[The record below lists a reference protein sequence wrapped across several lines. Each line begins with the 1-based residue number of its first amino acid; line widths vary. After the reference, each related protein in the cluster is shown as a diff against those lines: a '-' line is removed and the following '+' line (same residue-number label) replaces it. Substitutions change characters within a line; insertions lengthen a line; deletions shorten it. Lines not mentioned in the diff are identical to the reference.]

1 MVKEAALYEKLA
13 NNQVRCNLCAHHCLI
28 NEGKRGICRVRENRG
43 GELWTLVYGQPIAR
57 HIDPIEKK
65 PLFHFYPGSVSYS
78 IATAG
83 CNFRCLWCQNWEIS
97 QLSPKQNLIRA
108 KEVRPDE
115 IVAAAQQNGCASI
128 AYTYT
133 EPTIFFEY
141 AYDIACL
148 ARKANLT
155 NIYITN
161 GYMTEKM
168 LEEFRSYLDAANVD
182 LKTFRDQTYRRY
194 IGGRLQPVLDNLRQ
208 MKKIGIWLEVTTLII
223 PGINDDVDELKDIAK
238 FIADE
243 LSPDTPW
250 HLSRFFPAYKMKA
263 PVTPL
268 DTLEKAKEI
277 GLKAGLHYV
286 YEGNI
291 ANNESINTYCPDCGR
306 LLIRRSG
313 FNVLENFIQD
323 GCCPDCRARIAG
335 VWMSEKVC

>member
-1 MVKEAALYEKLA
+1 MKEALLYEKLP
-13 NNQVRCNLCAHHCLI
+13 NKDVRCHLCAHHCLI
-28 NEGKRGICRVRENRG
+28 SEGKRGICRVRENRNG
-43 GELWTLVYGQPIAR
+43 VLWTLVYGQPIAR

-97 QLSPKQNLIRA
+97 QLSPKQNLIRG
-108 KEVRPDE
+108 KEVSPDE
-115 IVAAAQQNGCASI
+115 IVAAARQSGCASI

-141 AYDIACL
+141 SYDIARL
-148 ARKANLT
+148 AQGVGLANV
-155 NIYITN
+155 YVTN
-161 GYMTEKM
+161 GYMSKDM
-168 LEEFRSYLDAANVD
+168 LEMFSPYLDGADVD
-182 LKTFRDQTYRRY
+182 LKSFREETYQRY

-208 MKKIGIWLEVTTLII
+208 MKKLGIWLEVTTLII
-223 PGINDDVDELKDIAK
+223 PGVNDSSEELKDIAG
-238 FIADE
+238 FIADG
-243 LSPDTPW
+243 LGSDTPW

-268 DTLEKAKEI
+268 TTLERAKEI

-291 ANNESINTYCPDCGR
+291 ANSEKMSTYCPDCGR

-313 FNVLENFIQD
+313 FSVLENFIQD
-323 GCCPDCRARIAG
+323 GRCPDCKVQIAG
-335 VWMSEKVC
+335 VGMSEKVC